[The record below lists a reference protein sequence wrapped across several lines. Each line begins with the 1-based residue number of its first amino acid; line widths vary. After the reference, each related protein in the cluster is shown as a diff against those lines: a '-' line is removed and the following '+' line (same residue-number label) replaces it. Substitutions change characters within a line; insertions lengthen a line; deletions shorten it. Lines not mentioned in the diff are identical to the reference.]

1 MISINF
7 IFLNLLILLVI
18 SFLIYN
24 RNRQLPNFRN
34 NVIEN
39 KFELLKSIGVSFL
52 VLIPLIFLQ
61 IYFKKNLSKY
71 GITSP
76 IKI

>member
-7 IFLNLLILLVI
+7 ILLNLLIILVI

-39 KFELLKSIGVSFL
+39 KFELLKSIGISFL
-52 VLIPLIFLQ
+52 IVIPLIFFQ

-71 GITSP
+71 GITSA

>member
-39 KFELLKSIGVSFL
+39 KFELLKSIGVSIL
-52 VLIPLIFLQ
+52 IIIPLIFIQ
-61 IYFKKNLSKY
+61 IYFKKNISKY
-71 GITSP
+71 GITSA

>member
-7 IFLNLLILLVI
+7 ILLNLLILLVI

>member
-7 IFLNLLILLVI
+7 ILLNSLILLFI

-39 KFELLKSIGVSFL
+39 KFELLKSIGISFL
-52 VLIPLIFLQ
+52 VLIPIIFLQ
-61 IYFKKNLSKY
+61 IYFEKNLSKY
-71 GITSP
+71 GITSA

>member
-7 IFLNLLILLVI
+7 ILLNLLILLFI

-24 RNRQLPNFRN
+24 QNRQLPNFRN

-39 KFELLKSIGVSFL
+39 KFELLKSIGISFL
-52 VLIPLIFLQ
+52 VLIPLIFIQ

>member
-7 IFLNLLILLVI
+7 ILFNLLILLFI

-34 NVIEN
+34 NVIIN
-39 KFELLKSIGVSFL
+39 KFELLKSMGISFL
-52 VLIPLIFLQ
+52 VLIPIIFLQ

-71 GITSP
+71 GITSA

>member
-39 KFELLKSIGVSFL
+39 KFELLKSIGISILIV
-52 VLIPLIFLQ
+52 IPLIFIQ
-61 IYFKKNLSKY
+61 IYFKKNISKY
-71 GITSP
+71 GITSA

>member
-7 IFLNLLILLVI
+7 ILFNLLIILFI

-39 KFELLKSIGVSFL
+39 KFELLKSMGISFL
-52 VLIPLIFLQ
+52 VLIPIIFLQ

-71 GITSP
+71 GITSA

>member
-7 IFLNLLILLVI
+7 ILFNLLILLFI

-39 KFELLKSIGVSFL
+39 KFELLKSMGISFL
-52 VLIPLIFLQ
+52 ILIPIIFLQ
-61 IYFKKNLSKY
+61 IYFKNNLSKY
-71 GITSP
+71 GITSA

>member
-7 IFLNLLILLVI
+7 ILLNLLILLFI

-39 KFELLKSIGVSFL
+39 KFELLKSMGISFL
-52 VLIPLIFLQ
+52 ILIPLIFLQ

-71 GITSP
+71 GITSA

>member
-1 MISINF
+1 MISIDF
-7 IFLNLLILLVI
+7 ILLNLLILLVI

-34 NVIEN
+34 NVVEN
-39 KFELLKSIGVSFL
+39 KFEILKSIGISFL
-52 VLIPLIFLQ
+52 IVIPLIFIQ

>member
-7 IFLNLLILLVI
+7 ILLNLLILLFI

-39 KFELLKSIGVSFL
+39 KFELLKSMGISFL
-52 VLIPLIFLQ
+52 ILIPIIFLQ

-71 GITSP
+71 GITSA

>member
-7 IFLNLLILLVI
+7 ILLNLLIILVI

-24 RNRQLPNFRN
+24 RNRQLPNFRD

-39 KFELLKSIGVSFL
+39 KFELLKSIVISL
-52 VLIPLIFLQ
+52 LIVIPLIFIQ
-61 IYFKKNLSKY
+61 IYFKKNISKY
-71 GITSP
+71 GITSA

>member
-7 IFLNLLILLVI
+7 ILFNLLILLFI

-39 KFELLKSIGVSFL
+39 KFELLKSMGISFL
-52 VLIPLIFLQ
+52 VLIPIIFLQ

-71 GITSP
+71 GITSA